1 MIDPLEFYAS
11 YTVRYVEFL
20 ERLLDEQREDEGSA
34 LVDELTGA
42 SFPAISVHGGPAER
56 PVWVYEG
63 RTEHLEGQ
71 P

>member
-1 MIDPLEFYAS
+1 MSDPLEFYAS

-20 ERLLDEQREDEGSA
+20 EGLLAEQREDEGT

-42 SFPAISVHGGPAER
+42 SFPAIAVHGGPAAR

-63 RTEHLEGQ
+63 RTERLQGQ